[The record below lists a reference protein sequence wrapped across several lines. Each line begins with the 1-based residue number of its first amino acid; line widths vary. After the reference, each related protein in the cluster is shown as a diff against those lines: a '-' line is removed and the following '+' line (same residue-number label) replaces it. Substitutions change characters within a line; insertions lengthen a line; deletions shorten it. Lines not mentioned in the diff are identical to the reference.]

1 MEITHRDSLLL
12 EPEYR
17 NVSTLAIHPIL
28 RDPIVKPFTIPCM
41 QIEEMTAEKIR
52 ACVTRKTPAIRDY
65 YDLTILKKTLPEI
78 FLPSRLRDLVEQK
91 LKFQTWQ
98 PVPDFWIPTLQ
109 KQIATELN
117 PTLGHI
123 ESFDLNA
130 SIELVRKFLPDFA
143 AKE

>member
-1 MEITHRDSLLL
+1 
-12 EPEYR
+12 
-17 NVSTLAIHPIL
+17 
-28 RDPIVKPFTIPCM
+28 
-41 QIEEMTAEKIR
+41 MTAEKIR

-65 YDLTILKKTLPEI
+65 YDLTILKKTVPKI
-78 FLPSRLRDLVEQK
+78 FLSSRLHDFVRRK

-123 ESFDLNA
+123 ELFDLNA

-143 AKE
+143 DKE